1 MTINPIKTE
10 IMSISKSPLIG
21 PIPPIIL
28 DNHLM
33 NYTTQSSS
41 LGVTLDNKLCWAPN
55 INSITA
61 NFNEKILKEVFYIS
75 KNKPD
80 LNKQLYHFNTFLT
93 L

>member
-1 MTINPIKTE
+1 
-10 IMSISKSPLIG
+10 MSISKSPLNG
-21 PIPPIIL
+21 PILPIIL

-61 NFNEKILKEVFYIS
+61 NFNDAFYIS

-80 LNKQLYHFNTFLT
+80 LNKQLHHFNTFLT